1 MMQSSLVSEW
11 VTQFND
17 PFAVL
22 GIAVTAD
29 DRRVQKR
36 YRVAAKSLHPDRYID
51 ADTEVRELTEKLLT
65 RLVNPAY
72 EKLSKDSERK
82 ESLAILRLKV
92 RSLTRN
98 APLSPRSELARQLI
112 EGPAS
117 NVDVFYEQAITQL
130 ADTQFDPC
138 TNFVGVTEQ
147 LMELNLVYLH
157 LKTGNLSGGV
167 QEKRDGLIPAG
178 EAKPK
183 QFVSVPVKP
192 EVAAESYDQRHYRRA
207 QEYAKKGAWS
217 QAVQEL
223 RDAIR
228 IKADKSDYHALLGVA
243 YLYLEK
249 PLPGMAKVHL
259 KRALELN
266 PQDKYGLKFG
276 PKLGLAG
283 PISVPPAPNGR
294 SPQTG
299 TAAPGRS
306 PQSSAQGHGK
316 SPLRSSSMKRPQT
329 KSKSLF
335 QQLRELLDGFS
346 QWMGSMLGKRSKSKP
361 RSPSPRVLT
370 KK

>member
-36 YRVAAKSLHPDRYID
+36 YRVAAKNLHPDRYID
-51 ADTEVRELTEKLLT
+51 ADADIRELTEKLLT

-72 EKLSKDSERK
+72 EKLSKESERR

-92 RSLTRN
+92 RSLTHN
-98 APLSPRSELARQLI
+98 APLSPRSDLARQLI
-112 EGPAS
+112 ECPVS
-117 NVDVFYEQAITQL
+117 NVDVFYEQTITQL
-130 ADTQFDPC
+130 ADTQFDPS
-138 TNFVGVTEQ
+138 TNFVEVTEQ

-157 LKTGNLSGGV
+157 LKMGNLSGGV
-167 QEKRDGLIPAG
+167 QEKRDGLIPAV
-178 EAKPK
+178 EARPK
-183 QFVSVPVKP
+183 QFVSVATKP

-243 YLYLEK
+243 YLYLDK

-276 PKLGLAG
+276 PKLGLAV
-283 PISVPPAPNGR
+283 STAVPPATNGR
-294 SPQTG
+294 SPQPSVQ
-299 TAAPGRS
+299 AN
-306 PQSSAQGHGK
+306 GK
-316 SPLRSSSMKRPQT
+316 SVTRSSSMKRSPL
-329 KSKSLF
+329 KAKSLL
-335 QQLRELLDGFS
+335 QQLRELLDELS
-346 QWMGSMLGKRSKSKP
+346 QWLGSVFGKRTKSKP